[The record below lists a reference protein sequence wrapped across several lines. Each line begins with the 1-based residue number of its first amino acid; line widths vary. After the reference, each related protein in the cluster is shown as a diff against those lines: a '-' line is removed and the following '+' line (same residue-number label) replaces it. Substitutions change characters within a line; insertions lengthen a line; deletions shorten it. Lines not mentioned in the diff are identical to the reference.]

1 MRTKP
6 AWRLRGCLLVLA
18 CALAGAASPLPAQA
32 LDRLAVGKSSETAF
46 TFVPLEIG
54 EKAGIWAR
62 NGIALDIIAL
72 KGGSQMQQALI
83 TGAIEVGL
91 GSGTSLAFVAKGVPV
106 KGIAAFAGPPKELVI
121 VTPADSRIKSV
132 ADLKGKKIGMTLAG
146 SMADLLIRELA
157 RSQGWDPV
165 SGIMQVPLG
174 ATRANLAAMKT
185 GETDGFFTT
194 IETGFQLEDEKA
206 GRIVVNF
213 GDVVHDFITHAFY
226 ARDET
231 IAKRPDVLRRFLTG
245 WWQTI
250 AYMKTHE
257 DESVEIGRTIVNV
270 DASVLRRT
278 FPALMSMYLPNG
290 DFDPKAL
297 KALSRSFVE
306 LGILDKEPDM
316 ATLYTTQFLPIK
328 Y

>member
-1 MRTKP
+1 MKTDTTIPRV
-6 AWRLRGCLLVLA
+6 AALGCA
-18 CALAGAASPLPAQA
+18 FIAALGALPAQA
-32 LDRLAVGKSSETAF
+32 LDRLAVGKSSGTAF

-54 EKAGIWAR
+54 EKAGIWAK

-83 TGAIEVGL
+83 TGAIEIGL

-121 VTPADSRIKSV
+121 VTTPDSPIRTI
-132 ADLKGKKIGMTLAG
+132 ADLKDKKIGMTLAG
-146 SMADLLIRELA
+146 SMADLLIREVA

-165 SGIMQVPLG
+165 NGIVQVPLG
-174 ATRANLAAMKT
+174 ATRANLAALRT
-185 GETDGFFTT
+185 GQTDGFFTT

-206 GRIVVNF
+206 GRIVLNF
-213 GDVVHDFITHAFY
+213 GDVVTEFITHAFY

-231 IAKRPDVLRRFLTG
+231 IAKRPEVLRRFLTG

-250 AYMKTHE
+250 TYMKTHE
-257 DESVEIGRTIVNV
+257 DESVAVSRDIVQV
-270 DASVLRRT
+270 DASVLHRT
-278 FPALMSMYLPNG
+278 YPALMSMFLANG
-290 DFDPKAL
+290 DFDPVAL
-297 KALSRSFVE
+297 EALSRSFVE
-306 LGILDKEPDM
+306 LGVLDKEPDM
-316 ATLYTTQFLPIK
+316 ASLYTTQFLPVQ

>member
-1 MRTKP
+1 MTRN
-6 AWRLRGCLLVLA
+6 ARLLPRLTGLG
-18 CALAGAASPLPAQA
+18 CALVGVASAMPAQA
-32 LDRLAVGKSSETAF
+32 LDRLTVGKSSETAF

-54 EKAGIWAR
+54 ENSGIWAQ

-83 TGAIEVGL
+83 TGAIEIGL

-121 VTPADSRIKSV
+121 VTGPDSPIRTV
-132 ADLKGKKIGMTLAG
+132 ADLKDKKIGITLAG
-146 SMADLLIRELA
+146 SMADLLVRDLA

-165 SGIMQVPLG
+165 GGIAQIPLG
-174 ATRANLAAMKT
+174 GTRANLAAMKT
-185 GETDGFFTT
+185 GQTDGFFTT
-194 IETGFQLEDEKA
+194 IEEGFQLEDEKA

-213 GDVVHDFITHAFY
+213 GDVVSDFITHAFY

-250 AYMKTHE
+250 TYMRTHE
-257 DESVEIGRTIVNV
+257 DVSVAVARDIVGV
-270 DASVLRRT
+270 DASVLHRT
-278 FPALMSMYLPNG
+278 FPALMSMWLLNG
-290 DFDPKAL
+290 DFDPQAL

-306 LGILDKEPDM
+306 LGILEKEPDM
-316 ATLYTTQFLPIK
+316 ATLYTTQFLPVR

>member
-1 MRTKP
+1 MTTDVTIP
-6 AWRLRGCLLVLA
+6 RLALLGCLL
-18 CALAGAASPLPAQA
+18 AAAAMPSPAQA

-54 EKAGIWAR
+54 EKAGIWAK
-62 NGIALDIIAL
+62 NGIGLDIIAL

-121 VTPADSRIKSV
+121 VTGPDSPIRTI
-132 ADLKGKKIGMTLAG
+132 ADLKDKKIGMTLAG
-146 SMADLLIRELA
+146 SMADLLIREVA

-165 SGIMQVPLG
+165 SGIVQVPLG

-206 GRIVVNF
+206 GRIVMNF
-213 GDVVHDFITHAFY
+213 GDVVTDFITHAFF

-250 AYMKTHE
+250 DYMKTHE
-257 DESVEIGRTIVNV
+257 DVSVAVGHDIVQV
-270 DASVLRRT
+270 DPSVLHRT
-278 FPALMSMYLPNG
+278 FPALMSMFLPNG
-290 DFDPKAL
+290 DFDPTAL
-297 KALSRSFVE
+297 KKLSRSFVE
-306 LGILDKEPDM
+306 LGVLDKEPDM
-316 ATLYTTQFLPIK
+316 ASLYTTQFLPVQ

>member
-1 MRTKP
+1 MTTDVTIPRLAMLFFLLAAAAMPSP
-6 AWRLRGCLLVLA
+6 AV
-18 CALAGAASPLPAQA
+18 A

-54 EKAGIWAR
+54 EKAGIWAK
-62 NGIALDIIAL
+62 NGISLDIIAL

-106 KGIAAFAGPPKELVI
+106 KSIAAFAGPPKELVI
-121 VTPADSRIKSV
+121 VTGPDSPIRTI
-132 ADLKGKKIGMTLAG
+132 ADLKDKKIGMTLAG
-146 SMADLLIRELA
+146 SMADLLIREVA

-165 SGIMQVPLG
+165 SGIVQVPLG

-206 GRIVVNF
+206 GRIVMNF
-213 GDVVHDFITHAFY
+213 GDVVADFITHAFY

-250 AYMKTHE
+250 DYMKTHE
-257 DESVEIGRTIVNV
+257 DVSVAVGRDIVQV
-270 DASVLRRT
+270 DPSVLHRT
-278 FPALMSMYLPNG
+278 FPALMSMFLPKG
-290 DFDPKAL
+290 DFDPTAL
-297 KALSRSFVE
+297 KKLSRSFVE
-306 LGILDKEPDM
+306 LGVLDKEPDM
-316 ATLYTTQFLPIK
+316 ASLYTTQFLPVQ

>member
-1 MRTKP
+1 MTTDVTIPRLAMLFFLLAAAAMPSP
-6 AWRLRGCLLVLA
+6 AV
-18 CALAGAASPLPAQA
+18 A

-54 EKAGIWAR
+54 EKAGIWAK
-62 NGIALDIIAL
+62 NGISLDIIAL

-121 VTPADSRIKSV
+121 VTGPDSPIRTI
-132 ADLKGKKIGMTLAG
+132 ADLKDKKIGMTLAG
-146 SMADLLIRELA
+146 SMADLLIREVA

-165 SGIMQVPLG
+165 SGIVQVPLG

-206 GRIVVNF
+206 GRIVMNF
-213 GDVVHDFITHAFY
+213 GDVVTDFITHAFY

-250 AYMKTHE
+250 DYMKTHE
-257 DESVEIGRTIVNV
+257 DVSVAVGRDIVQV
-270 DASVLRRT
+270 DPSVLHRT
-278 FPALMSMYLPNG
+278 FPALMSMFLPNG
-290 DFDPKAL
+290 DFDPTAL
-297 KALSRSFVE
+297 KKLSRSFVE
-306 LGILDKEPDM
+306 LGVLDKEPDM
-316 ATLYTTQFLPIK
+316 ASLYTTQFLPVQ

>member
-1 MRTKP
+1 MTTDVTIP
-6 AWRLRGCLLVLA
+6 RLALLGCLL
-18 CALAGAASPLPAQA
+18 AAAAMPSPAQA

-54 EKAGIWAR
+54 EKAGIWAK
-62 NGIALDIIAL
+62 NGIGLDIIAL

-121 VTPADSRIKSV
+121 VTGPDSPIRTI
-132 ADLKGKKIGMTLAG
+132 ADLKDKKIGMTLAG
-146 SMADLLIRELA
+146 SMADLLIREVA

-165 SGIMQVPLG
+165 SGIVQVPLG

-206 GRIVVNF
+206 GRIVMNF
-213 GDVVHDFITHAFY
+213 GDVVSDFITHAFF

-250 AYMKTHE
+250 DYMKTHE
-257 DESVEIGRTIVNV
+257 DVSVAVGHDIVQV
-270 DASVLRRT
+270 DPSVLHRT
-278 FPALMSMYLPNG
+278 FPALMSMFLPNG
-290 DFDPKAL
+290 DFDPTAL
-297 KALSRSFVE
+297 KKLSRSFVE
-306 LGILDKEPDM
+306 LGVLDKEPDM
-316 ATLYTTQFLPIK
+316 ASLYTTQFLPVQ